1 MPDVIFVLF
10 FFIYRFNEDL
20 SAHRLTEGFEKV
32 SNIKR
37 LQNDTPSSSDTENS
51 MI

>member
-1 MPDVIFVLF
+1 MPDIIFVF
-10 FFIYRFNEDL
+10 CIHRFNEDL
-20 SAHRLTEGFEKV
+20 SAHRLAEGFERV